1 MLENNTFNATWGK
14 SLKVTTLLTCFLFPA
29 IFFFGAYM
37 SQNMRAEWK
46 TAMVLLPFVTIAISA
61 LFSIRN
67 YRLQEN
73 QLIIQ
78 RLGWQTTIELG
89 DLNSVEANPH
99 AMSKSI
105 RLFGNGGLFCFSG
118 LFRNKLLGMYRAFA
132 TSPRNSVV
140 LRFPNRTIV
149 VTPEDP
155 ESFVEMIDERK
166 KS

>member
-1 MLENNTFNATWGK
+1 MLENNTFNATWGR
-14 SLKVTTLLTCFLFPA
+14 SLKVATLLTCFLFPA
-29 IFFFGAYM
+29 IFLLGAYM
-37 SQNMRAEWK
+37 SRNMQAEWK
-46 TAMVLLPFVTIAISA
+46 TAMVLLPFVTIGISA
-61 LFSIRN
+61 LFSVRN

-78 RLGWQTTIELG
+78 RLGWQTTIELE
-89 DLNSVEANPH
+89 DLISAEANPH

-105 RLFGNGGLFCFSG
+105 RLFGNGGLFSFSG
-118 LFRNKLLGMYRAFA
+118 LFRNKLLGKYRAFA

-155 ESFVEMIDERK
+155 ESFVEMIHERK
-166 KS
+166 RS

>member
-29 IFFFGAYM
+29 IFSFGAYM

-46 TAMVLLPFVTIAISA
+46 TGMVLLPFVTIAISA

-78 RLGWQTTIELG
+78 RLGWQTTIELV

-118 LFRNKLLGMYRAFA
+118 LFRNKLLGKYRAFA